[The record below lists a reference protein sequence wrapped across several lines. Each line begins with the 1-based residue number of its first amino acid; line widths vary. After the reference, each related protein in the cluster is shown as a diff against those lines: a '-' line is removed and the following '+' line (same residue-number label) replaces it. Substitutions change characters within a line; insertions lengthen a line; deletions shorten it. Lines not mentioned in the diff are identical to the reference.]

1 MSGDW
6 NLIRYESKNAGAKT
20 TQLFNLAKNPDEL
33 LKEHHDPKVTALTG
47 RRPAVS
53 SRIRFPGLVI
63 TI

>member
-1 MSGDW
+1 
-6 NLIRYESKNAGAKT
+6 
-20 TQLFNLAKNPDEL
+20 LAKNPDEL